1 MLPEKSPLQVPYP
14 MTHHN
19 QRGSRRESQAAADTH
34 FLIVDGDRQ
43 VGRALSFMLEARG
56 YGEIRAVRSVARAES
71 IFGAFQPGIVFLDL
85 DMPDGSSLKLA
96 ELLRRNSRLRKFRL
110 IALTNDVEHA
120 MREDARA
127 AGFERYLVKPVAQA
141 ELDKILYIPAA
152 AA

>member
-1 MLPEKSPLQVPYP
+1 MSI
-14 MTHHN
+14 
-19 QRGSRRESQAAADTH
+19 SRREFGRLALAGLPAAA
-34 FLIVDGDRQ
+34 LI
-43 VGRALSFMLEARG
+43 GRN
-56 YGEIRAVRSVARAES
+56 ES

-110 IALTNDVEHA
+110 IALTNDVKHA

-141 ELDKILYIPAA
+141 ELDKILYIPATA
-152 AA
+152 G

>member
-1 MLPEKSPLQVPYP
+1 MASVARTVFGRAPGTSRARRPRPTAIAGTRPPTDPERV
-14 MTHHN
+14 
-19 QRGSRRESQAAADTH
+19 AA
-34 FLIVDGDRQ
+34 RQ
-43 VGRALSFMLEARG
+43 VGRALSFMLKARG

-110 IALTNDVEHA
+110 IALTNDVKHA

-141 ELDKILYIPAA
+141 ELDKILYIPATA
-152 AA
+152 G

>member
-1 MLPEKSPLQVPYP
+1 MLPEKSPSKVPYP

-19 QRGSRRESQAAADTH
+19 QRGSKRETPAAADTH

-71 IFGAFQPGIVFLDL
+71 IFGAFQPEVVFLDL
-85 DMPDGSSLKLA
+85 DLPDGSSLKLA

-110 IALTNDVEHA
+110 IALTHDVEHA

-141 ELDKILYIPAA
+141 ELDKILCIPATVG
-152 AA
+152 

>member
-1 MLPEKSPLQVPYP
+1 MLPVKTLSQTPYP
-14 MTHHN
+14 MTYRN
-19 QRGSRRESQAAADTH
+19 QRGSRPEKQAATDTR
-34 FLIVDGDRQ
+34 FLIIDGDRQ

-110 IALTNDVEHA
+110 IALTNDVKHA

-141 ELDKILYIPAA
+141 ELDKILYIPATA
-152 AA
+152 G

>member
-1 MLPEKSPLQVPYP
+1 MLPVKTLSQTPYP
-14 MTHHN
+14 MTYRN
-19 QRGSRRESQAAADTH
+19 QRGSRHEKQAATDTR
-34 FLIVDGDRQ
+34 FLIIDGDRQ

-110 IALTNDVEHA
+110 IALTNDVKHA

-141 ELDKILYIPAA
+141 ELDKILYIPATA
-152 AA
+152 G